1 MKVNRLS
8 LDEMLWEITLKCNK
22 SCSYCGSKELLQ
34 NCVSG
39 GGKKIDEKIW
49 NIAREIVK
57 YPPKALTI
65 TGGEPIMIG
74 EDLFDDIVGFLVDN
88 GIVVNVLSN
97 GEIFKYDVLENINR
111 VGLSI
116 NTLEDVENYNK
127 TKNNLKST
135 IEMETEVVM
144 ITNFGTHNIWEFDK
158 LSKCFTEGDFV
169 NWQVQLTIGNELQLG
184 PDGIKYLRDKLE
196 SFQND
201 LRTNEFDIVVADN
214 LQEVHECMA
223 GMNSCSI
230 LESGDVVRCLSQRT
244 YVKEAD
250 DMSIYGNVL
259 DGSKAKKNF
268 KSQLQYIFE
277 DVMNSC
283 RFCNNTACCRDE
295 IDYPYNDV
303 IEEDSMP
310 NALQKLANDWNTK
323 YEPKI
328 IQTISDY
335 DKEVKNPF
343 NEPTVFVYGVNSIGS
358 SSSKWKGG
366 ALT

>member
-8 LDEMLWEITLKCNK
+8 LDEMMWEITLKCNK
-22 SCSYCGSKELLQ
+22 SCNYCGSKDLLQ

-39 GGKKIDEKIW
+39 GGKKVDEKIW

-57 YPPKALTI
+57 YPPKSLTI

-74 EDLFDDIVGFLVDN
+74 EDLFVDIVGFLVDN

-97 GEIFKYDVLENINR
+97 GEIFEYDVLEKVNR

-116 NTLEDVENYNK
+116 NTLADIENYNK

-135 IEMETEVVM
+135 AEMETEVVM

-158 LSKCFTEGDFV
+158 LSKCFTEGEFV

-184 PDGIKYLRDKLE
+184 PDGIKHLRNKIDE
-196 SFQND
+196 DDVS
-201 LRTNEFDIVVADN
+201 IVIADN
-214 LQEVHECMA
+214 LQITHECMA

-244 YVKEAD
+244 YTKETD
-250 DMSIYGNVL
+250 DMSIYGNL
-259 DGSKAKKNF
+259 IEPTTPNISLK
-268 KSQLQYIFE
+268 YIYE
-277 DVMNSC
+277 VAMNSC
-283 RFCNNTACCRDE
+283 RFCNNVACCRDE

-303 IEEDSMP
+303 VEEDSMS

-323 YEPKI
+323 YEPKLP
-328 IQTISDY
+328 QDSNNY
-335 DKEVKNPF
+335 VKEVKDPF
-343 NEPTVFVYGVNSIGS
+343 NEPTVFVYGCNNIGS
-358 SSSKWKGG
+358 SSGKWKGST
-366 ALT
+366 LT